1 MQKKSQHGKTKAEI
15 LAESRMLAARCLELY
30 ETNQYTN
37 AQIGEMLGISA
48 AQVGR
53 KISSLLNMKGKD
65 GRLDRDRPYV
75 NTRRQPE
82 RLREELTS
90 ANRQADAGVKHVGSL
105 RRYVGD
111 LEATIATKDRLM
123 ARGAAEAAAAL
134 AAKDEEIAALKAENE
149 RLKAR
154 VAELEAAPVVDAA
167 EVAEPQDV
175 RERGEVVA
183 EAAPDEQTDRRDEW
197 REYVRECMANRRN
210 PLRYDLWLEEAEPA
224 AEPPDERAELENEL
238 RAYGGEW
245 NEALRAWVY
254 GRYIPRDLLSKAAA
268 FHGVAAGNV
277 FETTVFRELADA
289 KRARN
294 GGEVVEM
301 SWGG

>member
-1 MQKKSQHGKTKAEI
+1 MLVGPLSLGGDIMSNTEAKVR
-15 LAESRMLAARCLELY
+15 SRVIANEAHELY
-30 ETNQYTN
+30 RSNLYTN
-37 AQIGEMLGISA
+37 AQIGEMLGVSA

-53 KISSLLNMKGKD
+53 ILKRDFGVECRPLKERTRDQMVKAED
-65 GRLDRDRPYV
+65 RLDVVMPRERKM
-75 NTRRQPE
+75 RRTVAQLE
-82 RLREELTS
+82 
-90 ANRQADAGVKHVGSL
+90 
-105 RRYVGD
+105 D
-111 LEATIATKDRLM
+111 LVATKDQLM

-154 VAELEAAPVVDAA
+154 VAELEAAPEVDPT
-167 EVAEPQDV
+167 EVAEP
-175 RERGEVVA
+175 EEVVA
-183 EAAPDEQTDRRDEW
+183 VAASAEQNDRRDEW

-210 PLRYDLWLEEAEPA
+210 PLRYDLWLKEAEPA
-224 AEPPDERAELENEL
+224 AAPADERAELENEL

-254 GRYIPRDLLSKAAA
+254 GRYIPRDLLTKAAA
-268 FHGVAAGNV
+268 FHGVAPGNV

-294 GGEVVEM
+294 GGEVAET
-301 SWGG
+301 SWDG